1 MDEGRREGGSE
12 GDIVLEEEEE
22 EEEDL
27 STSERTQ
34 VG

>member
-22 EEEDL
+22 EEDL